1 MYPETLQELI
11 EALRHLPGVGQ
22 KTAQRYAFALLKED
36 DLFLDGLADKLHKL
50 KKDLAPC
57 HTCGFIAQEGH
68 CSICDDPSRDTST
81 VMVVTYDQDVIAMER
96 TETYHGL
103 YHVLGGNISSSKG
116 IYPDDL
122 NIASLLVRLE
132 DVKEVIIAISPTI
145 DGETT
150 ALYLAKLLER
160 YEVLVTRIAHGLPMG
175 ADLDYADELTL
186 IHALNDRRKMER

>member
-1 MYPETLQELI
+1 MYPDLLQELI

-36 DLFLDGLADKLHKL
+36 TAFLDELSNKVRSL
-50 KKDLAPC
+50 KKELAPC
-57 HTCGFIAQEGH
+57 HTCGFIAQGGY
-68 CSICDDPSRDTST
+68 CSICDDSSRDTST
-81 VMVVTYDQDVIAMER
+81 IMVVTYDQDVVAMER
-96 TETYHGL
+96 TGTYHGL
-103 YHVLGGNISSSKG
+103 YHVLGGSISSSKG
-116 IYPDDL
+116 IYPNDL
-122 NIASLLVRLE
+122 NIASLLGRIK

-160 YEVLVTRIAHGLPMG
+160 HDVLVTRIAHGLPMG

-186 IHALNDRRKMER
+186 IHALNDRRKMEG